1 MTEKPDVPP
10 GKKPASRTRRRA
22 TVRHS
27 AARLSAVQALY
38 QIEFSGSPVNTV
50 IEEFR
55 LHRLGAADVEVSGG
69 AKANDVLFQEL
80 VRGSISRQE
89 EIDVHVGST
98 LDDSWPLER
107 IATVMRCILRVG
119 TFELIT
125 RLDVPVRVVVKE
137 YVDLAHSFF
146 SGGEPGMVNGVLD
159 KLAHRL
165 RPGELEA
172 RLERREKSP
181 E

>member
-1 MTEKPDVPP
+1 MTEKPDVQS

-22 TVRHS
+22 TIRHS
-27 AARLSAVQALY
+27 AARLAAVQALY
-38 QIEFSGSPVNTV
+38 QIEFSGSPVNGV

-55 LHRLGAADVEVSGG
+55 LHRLGAADEEVSGG

-80 VRGSISRQE
+80 VRGAISRQE
-89 EIDVHVGST
+89 EIDGHIEAV
-98 LDDSWPLER
+98 LDDSWPLDR
-107 IATVMRCILRVG
+107 IAIVMRCILRVG
-119 TFELIT
+119 TFELVS
-125 RLDVPVRVVVKE
+125 RFEAPARVIVKE

-159 KLAHRL
+159 KLASQL

-172 RLERREKSP
+172 RLERQEKSS

>member
-1 MTEKPDVPP
+1 MTETPDVHP
-10 GKKPASRTRRRA
+10 GKKPASRTKRRA
-22 TVRHS
+22 TVRHR
-27 AARLSAVQALY
+27 AARLAAVQALY
-38 QIEFSGSPVNTV
+38 QIDFSGASVNAV

-55 LHRLGAADVEVSGG
+55 VHRLGAADQEVSGG

-80 VRGSISRQE
+80 VRGAISRQD
-89 EIDVHVGST
+89 EIDVHVGEA
-98 LDDSWPLER
+98 LDDSWPLDR
-107 IATVMRCILRVG
+107 IAIVMRCILRVG
-119 TFELIT
+119 TFELIS
-125 RLDVPVRVVVKE
+125 RFDVPARVVVKE

-159 KLAHRL
+159 KLAHLL

-172 RLERREKSP
+172 RLERREKSS

>member
-1 MTEKPDVPP
+1 MTETPDVPP

-27 AARLSAVQALY
+27 AARLAAVQALY

-80 VRGSISRQE
+80 VRGAISRQE
-89 EIDVHVGST
+89 EIMFMLAPHLTIAGRSRELPSLCDVFCV
-98 LDDSWPLER
+98 L
-107 IATVMRCILRVG
+107 V
-119 TFELIT
+119 
-125 RLDVPVRVVVKE
+125 RL
-137 YVDLAHSFF
+137 S
-146 SGGEPGMVNGVLD
+146 
-159 KLAHRL
+159 
-165 RPGELEA
+165 
-172 RLERREKSP
+172 
-181 E
+181 